1 MIEYFNSNQHAFW
14 FTLGF
19 ALLVVEALVFGFTSG
34 VVLFTGIG
42 ALITGG
48 LLWSEVLPASW
59 LYGVACFGICSG
71 VSAAL
76 LWKPL
81 LKFQNFEVPEK
92 DNSSDMIGHR
102 FQLEQDIS
110 LAQPGSTRYSGINW
124 RVEVDAANDCSEIA
138 AGTRVVVTS
147 VDAGVFR
154 VRPAAA

>member
-1 MIEYFNSNQHAFW
+1 MIEYFDSNQYAFW

-34 VVLFTGIG
+34 VLLFTGIG
-42 ALITGG
+42 ALLTGG
-48 LLWSEVLPASW
+48 LLWSGLLPASW
-59 LYGVACFGICSG
+59 LNGIACFGICSG

-81 LKFQNFEVPEK
+81 LKFQNFDVPEK
-92 DNSSDMIGHR
+92 DNSSDMIGHKFR
-102 FQLEQDIS
+102 LEQDIS
-110 LAQPGSTRYSGINW
+110 LSHPGSTRYSGVDW
-124 RVEVDAANDCSEIA
+124 RVEIDTDGDSDEIA

-154 VRPAAA
+154 VRDAA

>member
-1 MIEYFNSNQHAFW
+1 MIEYFNSNQHALW

-42 ALITGG
+42 ALVTGG
-48 LLWSEVLPASW
+48 LLWGEMVPASW
-59 LYGVACFGICSG
+59 LNGIACFGISSG

-81 LKFQNFEVPEK
+81 LRFQNFDVPEK

-102 FQLEQDIS
+102 FRLEQDVS
-110 LAQPGSTRYSGINW
+110 LTQPGSTRYSGVDW
-124 RVEVDAANDCSEIA
+124 RVEIDPDCDRDVLV
-138 AGTRVVVTS
+138 AGTPVVVTS

-154 VRPAAA
+154 VRDEI

>member
-19 ALLVVEALVFGFTSG
+19 GLLVLEALVFGFSSG

-42 ALITGG
+42 ALLTGG
-48 LLWSEVLPASW
+48 LLWGEVFPASW
-59 LYGVACFGICSG
+59 LYGVACFGISSG

-81 LKFQNFEVPEK
+81 LKFQNFDVPEK
-92 DNSSDMIGHR
+92 DNSSDMIGHKFR
-102 FQLEQDIS
+102 LEEDIS
-110 LAQPGSTRYSGINW
+110 LARPGSTRYSGIDW
-124 RVEVDAANDCSEIA
+124 RVEIDAAEECNEIT
-138 AGTRVVVTS
+138 AGTRVVVSS

-154 VRPAAA
+154 VRIAA

>member
-1 MIEYFNSNQHAFW
+1 MIEYFDAHQYAFW

-48 LLWSEVLPASW
+48 LLWGEVLPASW

-71 VSAAL
+71 ASAAL

-81 LKFQNFEVPEK
+81 LKFQNFDVPEK
-92 DNSSDMIGHR
+92 DNSSDMIGHKFR
-102 FQLEQDIS
+102 LEQDVS
-110 LAQPGSTRYSGINW
+110 VARPGRTRYSGIDW
-124 RVEVDAANDCSEIA
+124 RVEIDAADECNEIT

-154 VRPAAA
+154 VRIAG

>member
-19 ALLVVEALVFGFTSG
+19 GLLVLEALVFGFSSG

-48 LLWSEVLPASW
+48 LLWGGVLPASW
-59 LYGVACFGICSG
+59 LYGIACFGICSG

-81 LKFQNFEVPEK
+81 LKFQNFDVPEK
-92 DNSSDMIGHR
+92 DNSSDMIGYKFR
-102 FQLEQDIS
+102 LGQDIS
-110 LAQPGSTRYSGINW
+110 LTQPGSTRYSGIDW
-124 RVEVDAANDCSEIA
+124 RVEIDAAAESNEIA

-154 VRPAAA
+154 VRRAA

>member
-19 ALLVVEALVFGFTSG
+19 ALLVLEALVFGFTSG

-42 ALITGG
+42 ALLTGG
-48 LLWSEVLPASW
+48 LLWGDVLPASW
-59 LYGVACFGICSG
+59 LYGIASFGICSSI
-71 VSAAL
+71 SAAL

-81 LKFQNFEVPEK
+81 LKFQNFDVPEK
-92 DNSSDMIGHR
+92 DNSSDMIGYR
-102 FQLEQDIS
+102 FRLGQDIS
-110 LAQPGSTRYSGINW
+110 LQQAGTTRYSGIDW
-124 RVEVDAANDCSEIA
+124 RVEIDPADDCDAIA

-154 VRPAAA
+154 VRTAA

>member
-1 MIEYFNSNQHAFW
+1 MIEYFDANQHAFW

-34 VVLFTGIG
+34 VVLFAGIG

-48 LLWSEVLPASW
+48 LLWGGVLPASW
-59 LYGVACFGICSG
+59 LYGIACFGICSG

-76 LWKPL
+76 LWRPL
-81 LKFQNFEVPEK
+81 LKFQNFDVPEK
-92 DNSSDMIGHR
+92 DNSSDMIGHKFR
-102 FQLEQDIS
+102 LEQDIS
-110 LAQPGSTRYSGINW
+110 LSHPGSTRYSGVDW
-124 RVEVDAANDCSEIA
+124 RVEIDTDGDNDEIA

-154 VRPAAA
+154 VRDAA

>member
-1 MIEYFNSNQHAFW
+1 MIEYFDAHQYAFW

-19 ALLVVEALVFGFTSG
+19 GLLVLEALVFGFSSG

-42 ALITGG
+42 ALLTGG
-48 LLWSEVLPASW
+48 LLWGEVLPASW
-59 LYGVACFGICSG
+59 LNGIACFGICSS

-81 LKFQNFEVPEK
+81 LKFQNFDVPVK
-92 DNSSDMIGHR
+92 DNSSDMVGHR
-102 FQLEQDIS
+102 FRLQQDVS
-110 LAQPGSTRYSGINW
+110 RTRPGSTHYSGVEW
-124 RVEVDAANDCSEIA
+124 RVEIDDEADCEAIN

-154 VRPAAA
+154 VRSAD

>member
-19 ALLVVEALVFGFTSG
+19 ALLVLEALVFGFTSG

-42 ALITGG
+42 ALLTGG
-48 LLWSEVLPASW
+48 LLWGEVLPASW

-81 LKFQNFEVPEK
+81 LNFQNFDVPEK
-92 DNSSDMIGHR
+92 DNSSDMIGYR
-102 FQLEQDIS
+102 FRLEQDIS
-110 LAQPGSTRYSGINW
+110 LARPGSTRYSGVDW
-124 RVEVDAANDCSEIA
+124 RVEIDPDDDCETIT
-138 AGTRVVVTS
+138 AGTRVAVTS

-154 VRPAAA
+154 VRSAA